1 MSLADRLKYARSKA
15 GLTLHEVAG
24 RTEIGESS
32 LSEYETGKRAP
43 RLTQLQALADAYR
56 RSIAFFLAEGEPAP
70 EVVLWRER
78 PCGSTAPEIE
88 GQFLRLCEQYH
99 NLEVWAGDQRTCLL
113 PRATGHAAS
122 YTYREAEGLA
132 KQVRAALELGDRPG
146 ESLLWVLE
154 EVCGVKVFHLSF
166 EPTGPA
172 ACTVSET
179 YGPAILL
186 NAQAVR
192 WRRNFDLA
200 HELFHVLTWPV
211 FRGAGE
217 GDGVTATEQ
226 EEKFAT
232 CFAGNLLMPVET
244 VKQALE
250 SRSREGKIAFKDL
263 FDVARQF
270 DVSVEALFWRMKFL
284 YNRSEEETRG
294 DIAKYQTVG
303 RNWEVGRTHDQ
314 PPSRPLRFQSLAVRA
329 LREGRISQGR
339 FAEYM
344 DISRREAAA
353 YIEQEAPVDEEVTLP
368 AP

>member
-15 GLTLHEVAG
+15 GITLREIEE
-24 RTEIGESS
+24 RTGIGQSS
-32 LSEYETGKRAP
+32 LSEYEAGKRAP
-43 RLTQLQALADAYR
+43 RLAQLQALAEIYQ
-56 RSIAFFLAEGEPAP
+56 RSIAFFLAEGEPA
-70 EVVLWRER
+70 EELVLWRQR
-78 PCGSTAPEIE
+78 PAEQTARDVEA
-88 GQFLRLCEQYH
+88 QFMRLCAWYH
-99 NLEVWAGDQRTCLL
+99 NLEVWAGDRRSCLL
-113 PRATGHAAS
+113 PRATGQAAS
-122 YTYREAEGLA
+122 YTYREAEALA

-154 EVCGVKVFHLSF
+154 EVCGVKVFHLAF
-166 EPTGPA
+166 EPTGSA

-179 YGPAILL
+179 CGPAILL

-200 HELFHVLTWPV
+200 HELFHVLTWSV

-217 GDGVTATEQ
+217 GDGVTPPDQ

-244 VKQALE
+244 VKQAIE
-250 SRSREGKIAFKDL
+250 ARSREGRIAFQDL

-294 DIAKYQTVG
+294 DIAKYQAVG
-303 RNWEVGRTHDQ
+303 GIWEAARARDE
-314 PPSRPLRFQSLAVRA
+314 PPPRPLRFQALAVRA
-329 LREGRISQGR
+329 LQEGRMSQGR

-344 DISRREAAA
+344 GISRREAAA
-353 YIEQEAPVDEEVTLP
+353 FIEQEAPLDEEVTLP